1 MRDNNKELEYIKKKG
16 FKVGDLVVVNFMPH
30 YEFTITEIKNLET
43 PDGEKM
49 IFITVENDIY
59 NYVKTLRGE
68 SIRFAK
74 KFDVT
79 AYEIEHSKSQLR
91 DNKINKLGI

>member
-1 MRDNNKELEYIKKKG
+1 MRDNKKELEYIKKKG

-43 PDGEKM
+43 PDGDKM

-59 NYVKTLRGE
+59 NHVKTLRGE
-68 SIRFAK
+68 SINFAK

-79 AYEIEHSKSQLR
+79 AYEIEHSKTQLR
-91 DNKINKLGI
+91 ENKIKELGL